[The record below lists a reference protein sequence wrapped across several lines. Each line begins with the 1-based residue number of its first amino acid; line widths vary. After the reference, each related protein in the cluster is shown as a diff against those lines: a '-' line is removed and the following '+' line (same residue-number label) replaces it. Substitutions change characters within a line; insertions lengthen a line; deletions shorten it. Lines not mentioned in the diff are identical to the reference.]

1 MGHHGGM
8 AEGISVDTADLA
20 RYHSHAGGLSDD
32 IVGAAKNHLAANLSL
47 PGNLF
52 GDLGEE
58 SGLHGSLTD
67 HLDRMHTHVHSVAGA
82 VHDLGQ
88 SVRTAKG
95 DYESDEQLFGDQF
108 RRILG

>member
-1 MGHHGGM
+1 M
-8 AEGISVDTADLA
+8 AAMADGISVDTADLA
-20 RYHSHAGGLSDD
+20 RYHSRAGGLSDE
-32 IVGAAKNHLAANLSL
+32 IVGAAKNHLAGNLSL

-52 GDLGEE
+52 GDLGHE
-58 SGLHGSLTD
+58 SGLQNSLTD
-67 HLDRMHTHVHSVAGA
+67 HLDRMHTHVHSLAGG

-88 SVRTAKG
+88 SVHTAKG